1 MKTLCPL
8 AKDDPSPHLNV
19 YTVWRKVTVIVCL
32 HYQCLE
38 THLIQFDMA
47 AGSGWGG
54 IHPSVRHAKN
64 KTFPVAIFIMLQ
76 ETFLYDWS
84 RYTLAPIFG
93 KIGRRETYGLRS
105 RWCCWAILPR
115 PFLNTP
121 EYVHFHHFLTL
132 CQVSELFEHVK
143 ASKSPFFCL
152 NNNKNPYN
160 FNRASHL
167 RCSGPNKSFSLSS
180 TLRFWLSSF
189 K

>member
-64 KTFPVAIFIMLQ
+64 KTFPDFHYAPRDFSVWLVTIHLGSDFWANRSKGNLGAVFQVAL
-76 ETFLYDWS
+76 LS
-84 RYTLAPIFG
+84 
-93 KIGRRETYGLRS
+93 
-105 RWCCWAILPR
+105 
-115 PFLNTP
+115 
-121 EYVHFHHFLTL
+121 HFAT
-132 CQVSELFEHVK
+132 
-143 ASKSPFFCL
+143 PFFKYSRIRHHCYLLINSTVFKVKYFVIICAYVCDYSWKWQPVLEFTPSLLLTNLIL
-152 NNNKNPYN
+152 N
-160 FNRASHL
+160 
-167 RCSGPNKSFSLSS
+167 
-180 TLRFWLSSF
+180 F
-189 K
+189 KFLHKGCIPCE